1 MALEVTQPD
10 SSPNGTSGCRRAQQV
25 VPPDPSRGI
34 MRAGGRWWCRDGAQ
48 GGGRFTSAHVN
59 FSPVVTPGRSPI
71 RGWRPLLPSLRSH
84 PPGSSEFVVGL
95 TATSGNFLSRP
106 SGRLFMPGPRE
117 PANFPSSASATPGS
131 ARGVDFVEEFR
142 GSRGML
148 KSSVRECLGR
158 RGRCQLQLDPT
169 PGRSTSLGG
178 VDERS

>member
-1 MALEVTQPD
+1 MHFKIGRVVIHGQLVCSTSFATRCSSGKGCFGTLSPTASHRRPQPRHHVGWKDGCVDD
-10 SSPNGTSGCRRAQQV
+10 SV
-25 VPPDPSRGI
+25 E
-34 MRAGGRWWCRDGAQ
+34 

-117 PANFPSSASATPGS
+117 PANFPSSASPTACS
-131 ARGVDFVEEFR
+131 AWGVDSVEGIQGKHGTAGKTCE
-142 GSRGML
+142 GPIG
-148 KSSVRECLGR
+148 
-158 RGRCQLQLDPT
+158 
-169 PGRSTSLGG
+169 
-178 VDERS
+178 